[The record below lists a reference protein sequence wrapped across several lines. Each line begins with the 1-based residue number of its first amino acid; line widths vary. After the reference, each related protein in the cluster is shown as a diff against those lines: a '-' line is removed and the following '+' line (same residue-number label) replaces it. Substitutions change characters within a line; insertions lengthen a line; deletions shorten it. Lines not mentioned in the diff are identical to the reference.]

1 MNRPQVMALA
11 VAAALGMSQSAI
23 AVSDEEL
30 KDLREQVRQM
40 KLEYEKRIDA
50 LERRLQQ
57 AENAAV
63 RAEATA
69 RNASATAGKA
79 ETAAN
84 QAALQA
90 SSRPT
95 GENAMNPGVS
105 LILNG
110 IYSNLSKDHNGFRIN
125 GFVPTLGEV
134 GPPVRGLSLGES
146 ELAFA
151 ANIDHHFRGTL
162 IASISPDNN
171 SAAIEEG
178 YIQTLSLSNGFTL
191 KAGRFFSAVGYQN
204 QIHAHAWDF
213 ADALLASKVFLGNR
227 LAEDGVQLRWVAPTE
242 LYLDVG
248 LELGRGRQFPGG
260 PDGGRNKNGFGSSNL
275 FTHAGGDVGAS
286 TAWQAGLSY
295 LSTSPQDRSYND
307 LDATGTIVSNSFSGR
322 SRLWVLDGILKWAPN
337 RNNTYTSF
345 KLQAEYFRRSEDGSL
360 SYDTT
365 AAALGTQTGGFASRQ
380 SGWYLQG
387 VYQFVPQWRAGYRYD
402 RLNSGATSLS
412 AVDSGV
418 LAAANFPVLAHYTP
432 KRHTLMADWNPS
444 EFSRIRLQLARDQSR
459 LGVTDNQV
467 LLQYIMSLGAH
478 GAHKF

>member
-1 MNRPQVMALA
+1 MIRKISAALA
-11 VAAALGMSQSAI
+11 VSAALGLCHA
-23 AVSDEEL
+23 ANAATEDDL

-40 KLEYEKRIDA
+40 KLDYEKRIDA
-50 LERRLQQ
+50 LERRLQE

-69 RNASATAGKA
+69 RNAGATASKA
-79 ETAAN
+79 ATAAN
-84 QAALQA
+84 QAAVQA

-110 IYSNLSKDHNGFRIN
+110 IYSNLSQDPNGFRIN
-125 GFVPTLGEV
+125 GFVPTMGDV
-134 GPPVRGLSLGES
+134 APTMRGLSLGES

-178 YIQTLSLSNGFTL
+178 YLQTLSLSNGFTL
-191 KAGRFFSAVGYQN
+191 KAGRFFSSVGYQN

-213 ADALLASKVFLGNR
+213 ADAPLANKVFLGNQ
-227 LAEDGVQLRWVAPTE
+227 LSEEGVQLRWVAPTD

-275 FTHAGGDVGAS
+275 FTHAGGDIGAS

-295 LSTSPQDRSYND
+295 LSTSAQDRSYND
-307 LDATGTIVSNSFSGR
+307 LDATGTTVSSSFSGR

-337 RNNTYTSF
+337 RNNTYTNF
-345 KLQAEYFRRSEDGSL
+345 KLQGEYFRRSEDGNL
-360 SYDTT
+360 VYDT
-365 AAALGTQTGGFASRQ
+365 AAASLGTQTGGFASRQ

-387 VYQFVPQWRAGYRYD
+387 VYQFMPMWRIGYRFD
-402 RLNSGATSLS
+402 QLNSGTTTLGL
-412 AVDSGV
+412 VDSGA
-418 LAAANFPVLAHYTP
+418 LGAADFPVLGSYNPT
-432 KRHTLMADWNPS
+432 RHTLMADWSPS
-444 EFSRIRLQLARDQSR
+444 EFSRIRLQLARDRSR
-459 LGVTDNQV
+459 RGATDNQV